1 MAVCRLPHL
10 NEELLRS
17 RILAR
22 TGTRVQNLEIQ
33 FSPDGVILL
42 GDTFSFHVKQLA
54 QHGLLDDLPDVHVHN
69 RIIVSERAFF
79 DTEHA

>member
-1 MAVCRLPHL
+1 MTFCGLPQF

-22 TGTRVQNLEIQ
+22 TGARIQNLAIQ

-42 GDTFSFHVKQLA
+42 GETFSFYVKQLA
-54 QHGLLDDLPDVHVHN
+54 QHGLLDDLPEVPVYN
-69 RIIVSERAFF
+69 CINVSEPALI
-79 DTEHA
+79 DAEHA